1 MMSDNR
7 YYDYMKSYVLGSLD
21 GQKKAGLIDAKR
33 TEREHLLEEGIGV
46 FLELAGHGYSEDYE
60 IEEYS
65 EEDNKEWRR
74 QTRAYIE
81 DTIGRE
87 LTERELGAYY
97 GLG

>member
-1 MMSDNR
+1 MNDNR
-7 YYDYMKSYVLGSLD
+7 YYDYMKAYVLGSLE
-21 GQKKAGLIDAKR
+21 GHKKAGLIDTKR
-33 TEREHLLEEGIGV
+33 TEREHLLEQGIGV

-81 DTIGRE
+81 DTIGRK

-97 GLG
+97 GLA